1 MFIRA
6 LNVLLAKARNGQSP
20 IYPGQTVEVD
30 DEVGRAFVGLK
41 AAVEVSSLVPQRTG
55 KGLPAAS
62 PDGNT
67 PKGEGTQNGL
77 KTGENVTGYLD
88 GSDLEGMS
96 FADLKALAKDMGI
109 DTGKI
114 RSKTGM
120 IEAISSVEVE
130 APLTEEDDLP
140 DLTPQDVVDE

>member
-1 MFIRA
+1 M
-6 LNVLLAKARNGQSP
+6 L
-20 IYPGQTVEVD
+20 
-30 DEVGRAFVGLK
+30 LK
-41 AAVEVSSLVPQRTG
+41 AKTVILLRQNHSVRMITPGETFEVNEGTAKRYLETEAAVKAVSGLPQATG
-55 KGLPAAS
+55 KGLPVAS

-67 PKGEGTQNGL
+67 PKSGSAQNGP
-77 KTGENVTGYLD
+77 KTGENVKGYLD
-88 GSDLEGMS
+88 GSDLETMS

-114 RSKTGM
+114 KSKSGM

-140 DLTPQDVVDE
+140 DLTPQEVVEE